1 MDSEKK
7 EKFLL
12 DKNVTDPKERVKIVE
27 DILAKISPEKLTATD
42 LTALS
47 NYIIFSMDK
56 KERLQNYILTKNH
69 KQVILRREVSL
80 EKFAETIASKKPN
93 WDKDKIN
100 NDEVLYELAVN
111 DKNILFSPK
120 EPISEEDIRTIP
132 GMKEM
137 VDSITKLVQII
148 EEKKAKGEK
157 YGVLFK
163 QLLDLRQDQ
172 YELRAIYKKPI
183 RMLNIKKSITYLDL
197 SEEVKEENG
206 KVVSTGILNLY
217 TPSHISLLLAN
228 YSRIKEESWDNF
240 DNDSHWII
248 EDLENLIDITFKDK
262 YPLYYDLIIY
272 KIDGK
277 SNAEIQTKLANT
289 YGIRHTPEYLS
300 ALWKNK
306 IPKMIAETATKEWL
320 IWYYTEK
327 ERGKWKKCSKCGEIK
342 LANNLFFSKN
352 STSKDG
358 FYSMCKECRNQ
369 KYKESKIK
377 ILPKGG

>member
-1 MDSEKK
+1 
-7 EKFLL
+7 
-12 DKNVTDPKERVKIVE
+12 
-27 DILAKISPEKLTATD
+27 
-42 LTALS
+42 
-47 NYIIFSMDK
+47 MDK

-69 KQVILRREVSL
+69 RQVILGREVSL
-80 EKFAETIASKKPN
+80 ERFAENIASKKPN
-93 WDKDKIN
+93 WDKDKIGT
-100 NDEVLYELAVN
+100 DEVLYELATN
-111 DKNILFSPK
+111 DKNILFNPR
-120 EPISEEDIRTIP
+120 EPITEEDIKTIP
-132 GMKEM
+132 GMKEI
-137 VDSITKLVQII
+137 VDSIADLIKII
-148 EEKKAKGEK
+148 EKKKAAGEK
-157 YGVLFK
+157 YGVQFR

-172 YELRAIYKKPI
+172 YELRAMYKKPI
-183 RMLNIKKSITYLDL
+183 RMLNVKKSITYLDL
-197 SEEVKEENG
+197 SEEVREENG

-217 TPSHISLLLAN
+217 TPNHISLLLAN

-248 EDLENLIDITFKDK
+248 EDLENLIDLTFKDK

-277 SNAEIQTKLANT
+277 SNAENQTKLANT

-320 IWYYTEK
+320 TWYYTEK
-327 ERGKWKKCSKCGEIK
+327 ERGKWKKCSRCGEIK

-358 FYSMCKECRNQ
+358 YYSMCKECRNAR
-369 KYKESKIK
+369 YKEKKK